1 MRGTDK
7 ILPQLKDILNKIL
20 NVSKDANCFLNLIKE
35 KNPTLLCLTQQNDIG
50 IVIQNESYQ
59 VLYVNPFVEEIAK
72 IEPGTLCYRAFKKLD
87 KPCGFCPLKMTI
99 QCNQKA
105 LYCIDFT
112 SDGSFYKMYTIPFGE
127 IKDKRVV
134 IKALKRIRDKTS
146 NVLFNEYI
154 KQARLL
160 EAHHLKYLKEL
171 NRRFKQLFE
180 TANDAIFIADAKTGM
195 LIDCNDKA
203 GLLTGYSKA
212 ELLLMHQSHLHPP
225 EKRIYYANLFKK
237 HVNIGRNFAAEEEIM
252 RKDGL
257 IVPVS
262 ISVSVVKLGNRKII
276 QGIFTDITEV
286 KKIEEERQRLKILE
300 EEKQKLEQ
308 FSLIDPLTEMFNYR
322 YLKIRLEAECKE
334 SKRYS
339 KPLSILAIDVDYF
352 KSINDV
358 YGYELG
364 DKIICELANII
375 RKNIREIDVAV
386 RYEGATFII
395 IVPNAGKADVMKLSR
410 RLKYTIDENKFAQ
423 PLHNIRL
430 KVSMAIVSYPEDGVA
445 ISGHTFHLIDL
456 IFRQIKEK
464 GGNIISD
471 AQILSEHDDNSDLDR
486 IMSGVSIKRVH
497 RKLERLIKRINQTTL
512 ETIYAL
518 VETMRAKDSYTQEHS
533 MSMVLYAEEMGR
545 ILGLPE
551 RDIENLKLGA
561 MLHDIGKVGISDK
574 ILQKKGPLTE
584 GEFGIIKKHPLI
596 GAEIVRRVHFLK
608 DVVPILLHHH
618 EAFDGT
624 GYVGHLKGEEIPLL
638 ARITSIVDV
647 YQALI
652 SKRSYRRAYN
662 QEEAIDILKKE
673 SRTKFDPSLVEIF
686 IKLVSSKAN
695 K

>member
-1 MRGTDK
+1 
-7 ILPQLKDILNKIL
+7 
-20 NVSKDANCFLNLIKE
+20 
-35 KNPTLLCLTQQNDIG
+35 
-50 IVIQNESYQ
+50 
-59 VLYVNPFVEEIAK
+59 
-72 IEPGTLCYRAFKKLD
+72 
-87 KPCGFCPLKMTI
+87 
-99 QCNQKA
+99 
-105 LYCIDFT
+105 
-112 SDGSFYKMYTIPFGE
+112 
-127 IKDKRVV
+127 
-134 IKALKRIRDKTS
+134 
-146 NVLFNEYI
+146 
-154 KQARLL
+154 
-160 EAHHLKYLKEL
+160 
-171 NRRFKQLFE
+171 
-180 TANDAIFIADAKTGM
+180 
-195 LIDCNDKA
+195 
-203 GLLTGYSKA
+203 
-212 ELLLMHQSHLHPP
+212 
-225 EKRIYYANLFKK
+225 
-237 HVNIGRNFAAEEEIM
+237 
-252 RKDGL
+252 
-257 IVPVS
+257 
-262 ISVSVVKLGNRKII
+262 
-276 QGIFTDITEV
+276 
-286 KKIEEERQRLKILE
+286 
-300 EEKQKLEQ
+300 
-308 FSLIDPLTEMFNYR
+308 
-322 YLKIRLEAECKE
+322 
-334 SKRYS
+334 
-339 KPLSILAIDVDYF
+339 
-352 KSINDV
+352 
-358 YGYELG
+358 
-364 DKIICELANII
+364 
-375 RKNIREIDVAV
+375 
-386 RYEGATFII
+386 
-395 IVPNAGKADVMKLSR
+395 
-410 RLKYTIDENKFAQ
+410 
-423 PLHNIRL
+423 
-430 KVSMAIVSYPEDGVA
+430 